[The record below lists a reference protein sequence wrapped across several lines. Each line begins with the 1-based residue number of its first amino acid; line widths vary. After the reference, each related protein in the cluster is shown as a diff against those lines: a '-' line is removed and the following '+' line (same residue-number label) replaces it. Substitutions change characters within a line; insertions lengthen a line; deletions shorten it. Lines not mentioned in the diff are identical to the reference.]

1 MSLGKRVNLMD
12 LKEKFYKLV
21 DVGSPYG
28 YEEPMIAYFKSE
40 LERLV
45 DEAYDTTRGNVVGIQ
60 KGSDPEAP
68 SVALAAHMDQVGF
81 VVFNIDDRGFIR
93 FRKVGGASNRAI
105 QGQQMILLG
114 EQGHI
119 PGVVGIKPGHI
130 TKPHEMNTVP
140 QIEEMYIDIG
150 AWSRTEV
157 EDLGVKIGTPII
169 FANKPLELANDLIA
183 SPAVDDKVGLTVLL
197 AIAEALKDKKIPATI
212 YYIGTVEEEGGLR
225 GAEVALNDL
234 DIDMVVAVDTA
245 PSGWQPD
252 VIMRDVVYE
261 VGKGPAIHIGE
272 MGSRRTWIYHHN
284 LRKWLSEKAEAEGIP
299 YQMSYQLGGTDASA
313 MAQTKSGIPAIT
325 VGVPRRYSHSPV
337 ELFDLKDMENL
348 VNILIASLEALEAE
362 FDLHRV

>member
-1 MSLGKRVNLMD
+1 MD
-12 LKEKFYKLV
+12 LKEKFFKLV
-21 DVGSPYG
+21 EVGSPFG

-40 LERLV
+40 LEPLV
-45 DEAYDTTRGNVVGIQ
+45 DEAYDTPRGNVVGVQ
-60 KGSDPEAP
+60 KGTDPEAP

-114 EQGHI
+114 DEGPV
-119 PGVVGIKPGHI
+119 PGVVGIKPGHV
-130 TKPHEMNTVP
+130 TKPQEANAVP
-140 QIEEMYIDIG
+140 PIEEMYIDIG
-150 AWSRTEV
+150 AWSKE
-157 EDLGVKIGTPII
+157 EAEAMGVKVGTPII
-169 FANKPLELANDLIA
+169 FGANPLELANDLIA
-183 SPAVDDKVGLTVLL
+183 SPAVDDKAGLAVLL
-197 AIAEALKDKKIPATI
+197 AVAEALKDKPIPSTV

-225 GAEVALNDL
+225 GAAVALHDL
-234 DIDMVVAVDTA
+234 DVDMAVAVDTS

-252 VIMRDVVYE
+252 VNMRDVVYE

-284 LRKWLSEKAEAEGIP
+284 LRRWLTETAEAEGIP

-313 MAQTKSGIPAIT
+313 MAQTRGGIPAIT

-337 ELFDLKDMENL
+337 ELFDLNDLENL
-348 VNILIASLEALEAE
+348 VKILVAALKTLEPGFKLLRA
-362 FDLHRV
+362 